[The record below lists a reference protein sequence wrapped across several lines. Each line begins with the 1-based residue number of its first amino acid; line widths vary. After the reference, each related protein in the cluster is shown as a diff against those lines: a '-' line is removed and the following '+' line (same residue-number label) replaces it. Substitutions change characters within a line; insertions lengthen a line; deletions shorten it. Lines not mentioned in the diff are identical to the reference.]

1 MSNTKELLI
10 TTIKEWVDCERK
22 IKEINLQAKEFK
34 EKKKLL
40 TKTLVE
46 VMKNNEIDCFDI
58 NDGKIIHKTCK
69 TKAPVS
75 KEYLCNIL
83 HNYFKDNPDIDCDE
97 VGKIILENRPT
108 KERHS
113 IVMKQNK

>member
-58 NDGKIIHKTCK
+58 NDGKIIHKTSK

-75 KEYLCNIL
+75 KEYLSNIL
-83 HNYFKDNPDIDCDE
+83 HDYFKNNPDIDCDE
-97 VGKIILENRPT
+97 VGNIILDSRPI

>member
-1 MSNTKELLI
+1 
-10 TTIKEWVDCERK
+10 
-22 IKEINLQAKEFK
+22 
-34 EKKKLL
+34 
-40 TKTLVE
+40 
-46 VMKNNEIDCFDI
+46 MKNNQIDCFDI
-58 NDGKIIHKTCK
+58 NDGKIIHKTSK

-83 HNYFKDNPDIDCDE
+83 HSYFKDNPDIDCDE